1 VVTIVDT
8 SPWRSTIDANKPGAQ
23 KKPPPLRQ
31 PVEFGMPNDSLT
43 KTLWLKA
50 KAGDEASFARL
61 FGLHADRLHV
71 FVKAKL
77 GAALREKIEAEDV
90 LQDAY
95 VSALKSF
102 EQFEYAD
109 EGAFLRWMCRI
120 IDHRLRDAN
129 DYFTADKR
137 QAIPLARKAPT
148 GPSTALHRVEARQKV
163 ESALLQLSEEHRQ
176 VILLRYFEGLSTEEA
191 GVRMNRT
198 AGAIRNL
205 CARALVELGKHLG
218 VDKESRS

>member
-1 VVTIVDT
+1 MVNN
-8 SPWRSTIDANKPGAQ
+8 SARRSTIAARPDSTPQQSG
-23 KKPPPLRQ
+23 PLR
-31 PVEFGMPNDSLT
+31 PSSVSCMANDSLT
-43 KTLWLKA
+43 KTLWQKA
-50 KAGDEASFARL
+50 KAGDETSFARL

-102 EQFEYAD
+102 DQFEYAD

-120 IDHRLRDAN
+120 IDHRLRDAH

-137 QAIPLARKAPT
+137 QAIPLARKALT
-148 GPSTALHRVEARQKV
+148 GPSTALHRIEACQKV
-163 ESALLQLSEEHRQ
+163 ESALLQLSDEHRQ
-176 VILLRYFEGLSTEEA
+176 VILLRYFEGLSAEET
-191 GVRMNRT
+191 GEQMNRT

-205 CARALVELGKHLG
+205 CARALVELGKHLPFEQ
-218 VDKESRS
+218 ESQA

>member
-1 VVTIVDT
+1 M
-8 SPWRSTIDANKPGAQ
+8 A
-23 KKPPPLRQ
+23 
-31 PVEFGMPNDSLT
+31 NDSLT
-43 KTLWLKA
+43 KTLWQKA
-50 KAGDEASFARL
+50 KAGDETSFARL

-102 EQFEYAD
+102 DQFEYVD

-120 IDHRLRDAN
+120 IDHRLRDAH
-129 DYFTADKR
+129 DYFTANKR
-137 QAIPLARKAPT
+137 QVVPLARKALT
-148 GPSTALHRVEARQKV
+148 GPSTALHRVEARQKI
-163 ESALLQLSEEHRQ
+163 ESALLQLSDEHRQ
-176 VILLRYFEGLSTEEA
+176 VILLRYFEGLSAEET
-191 GVRMNRT
+191 GQRMNRT

-205 CARALVELGKHLG
+205 SARALVELGKYLPFEQ
-218 VDKESRS
+218 ESQA